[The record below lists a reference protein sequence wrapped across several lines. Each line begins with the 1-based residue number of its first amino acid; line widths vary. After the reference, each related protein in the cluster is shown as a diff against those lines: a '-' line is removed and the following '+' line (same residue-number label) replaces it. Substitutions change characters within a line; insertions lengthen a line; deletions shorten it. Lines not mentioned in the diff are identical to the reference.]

1 MKLSVFQESWRSDFE
16 SIAQFLSPALVG
28 TSATIVHI
36 GSTSIPGSISKPIID
51 IDVVAGT
58 IEEKNHLLRSL
69 ESIGYVHR
77 GDLGISG
84 REAFFHPPRLAY
96 HHLYLVQENSG
107 AYRDHVDF
115 KSALVA
121 SPQLVTEYNSLKRGL
136 EPLLLSDRAAY
147 TNGKKEFIERVLFD
161 YRRQLNTLKEWD
173 LKDSGGR

>member
-16 SIAQFLSPALVG
+16 SIAQFLSPALAG
-28 TSATIVHI
+28 TSASIVHI

-51 IDVVAGT
+51 IDVVART
-58 IEEKNHLLRSL
+58 KEDTNHLLRSL
-69 ESIGYVHR
+69 ELIGYVHR

-84 REAFFHPPRLAY
+84 REAFFHPPHLTY

-121 SPQLVTEYNSLKRGL
+121 SPQLLSEYNSLKRGL
-136 EPLLLSDRAAY
+136 EPLLLSDRPAY
-147 TNGKKEFIERVLFD
+147 TDGKKEFIQKVLLD
-161 YRRQLNTLKEWD
+161 YRRQLNISKED
-173 LKDSGGR
+173 DSNDIGGR

>member
-1 MKLSVFQESWRSDFE
+1 MKLSVFQETWRRDFE
-16 SIAQFLSPALVG
+16 SIAQLLSPALVG

-51 IDVVAGT
+51 IDVVART
-58 IEEKNHLLRSL
+58 TEESDNLLRGL

-84 REAFFHPPRLAY
+84 REAFFHPPHLAY

-115 KSALVA
+115 KSALIA
-121 SPQLVTEYNSLKRGL
+121 SPQLLAEYNSLKRGL
-136 EPLLLSDRAAY
+136 EYLLSSDRAAY
-147 TNGKKEFIERVLFD
+147 TEGKREFIEKVLFD
-161 YRRQLNTLKEWD
+161 YRRQLNTLKESN
-173 LKDSGGR
+173 LKDIGGR

>member
-1 MKLSVFQESWRSDFE
+1 MKLSVFQESWSSDFE
-16 SIAQFLSPALVG
+16 SIAQFLKPALVG

-51 IDVVAGT
+51 IDVVART
-58 IEEKNHLLRSL
+58 KEDTNHLLRSL

-84 REAFFHPPRLAY
+84 RESFLHPPHLAY
-96 HHLYLVQENSG
+96 HHLYLVQENSA

-121 SPQLVTEYNSLKRGL
+121 SPQLLSEYNSLKRSL

-147 TNGKKEFIERVLFD
+147 TDGKKEFIEKVLVD
-161 YRRQLNTLKEWD
+161 YRNQLNIFTEGD
-173 LKDSGGR
+173 LNDVGGR

>member
-1 MKLSVFQESWRSDFE
+1 M
-16 SIAQFLSPALVG
+16 VG

-51 IDVVAGT
+51 IDVVART
-58 IEEKNHLLRSL
+58 TKETNHLLRSL

-84 REAFFHPPRLAY
+84 REAFFHPPHLAY

-121 SPQLVTEYNSLKRGL
+121 SPQLLSEYNSLKRGL

-147 TNGKKEFIERVLFD
+147 TDGKKGFIEKVLFD
-161 YRRQLNTLKEWD
+161 YRRQLNILKESD